1 MPTSKDISVNE
12 RDFVLKLLQQ
22 DETRLDSR
30 SFEQFRDVEISFG
43 SSLGSVEL
51 KLGKTKL
58 VVRISAEV
66 TKPYE
71 DRPYEGIFLIT
82 TDISAMAS
90 PLFENNRQS
99 DDEML
104 VSRLI
109 EKAIR
114 RSNAL
119 DLESLCLNAGKTC
132 WMIRADVHYLDYD
145 GGLVDATCLGVITAL
160 LHFKRADTSIDGD
173 RTIIHPIE
181 ERPPVPLSILHI
193 PICVTFSFFKKLQ
206 DEGGE
211 GKGDSVNDDDAMIL
225 VDATAEEEALRHS
238 EMTITVNKNRD
249 VCQILKPGGQS
260 IEALSIMHCTNVSFN
275 VALEMTNLI
284 HRRLKEDDAERNAGN
299 LNIEL
304 SAENDR

>member
-1 MPTSKDISVNE
+1 MPKPKDISVNE
-12 RDFVLKLLQQ
+12 REFVLGLLQQ
-22 DETRLDSR
+22 DEGRLDGR
-30 SFEQFRDVEISFG
+30 GFEEFRKVEIEFG
-43 SSLGSVEL
+43 SSLGHVEV

-99 DDEML
+99 DEEML

-119 DLESLCLNAGKTC
+119 DLESLCINAGKTC

-145 GGLVDATCLGVITAL
+145 GGLVDGTCIGVIAAL
-160 LHFKRADTSIDGD
+160 LHFRRNDTSIDGD
-173 RTIIHPIE
+173 KTIVHPIE
-181 ERPPVPLSILHI
+181 ERPPVPLSVLHV
-193 PICVTFSFFKKLQ
+193 PICVTFSFFKKQ
-206 DEGGE
+206 QSSDN
-211 GKGDSVNDDDAMIL
+211 DNDDDDAMVL
-225 VDATAEEEALRHS
+225 VDSTADEEALRHS

-260 IEALSIMHCTNVSFN
+260 IEALSIMHCTNLAYN
-275 VALEMTNLI
+275 IALQMTNLI
-284 HRRLKEDDAERNAGN
+284 YKRLKEDDAKRNAGN
-299 LNIEL
+299 LAVEL
-304 SAENDR
+304 SAENER